1 MLSSEVFLAILLF
14 ISVVYNLYVLV
25 QLRRYQARLKYL
37 GDDIENFTEAAGRRI
52 DNHDALIREV
62 REELK
67 TLDLDNV
74 PNADVLTSPEK
85 K

>member
-1 MLSSEVFLAILLF
+1 MSSSEVFLVILL
-14 ISVVYNLYVLV
+14 IILVAYNLYVLV
-25 QLRRYQARLKYL
+25 RLRRYQARLKYL
-37 GDDIENFTEAAGRRI
+37 DSDVENFVDATGKRI